1 MLPNSYNNVQNIL
14 TEIASIE
21 ESESL
26 KEPKWKELKFD
37 FDKGQFVYAGADQIK
52 LSSKKDV
59 VKQWIKKLFFTEKEK
74 WDCYLK
80 DNSYS
85 FGLLL
90 HKYIGQQLY
99 PNNFLI
105 ELIKDDIYK
114 SLIAHENIKDILY
127 LQLVQVDDILY
138 CGFIVELDDGTGF
151 EVDEV
156 IKI

>member
-1 MLPNSYNNVQNIL
+1 MLPNSYNNIQNIL

-37 FDKGQFVYAGADQIK
+37 FDKGQFVYAGTDQIK
-52 LSSKKDV
+52 LLNKKEV

-80 DNSYS
+80 DNSYP
-85 FGLLL
+85 FGLSL
-90 HKYIGQQLY
+90 HKYRGQQLY

-114 SLIAHENIKDILY
+114 SLIAHENIEDILY
-127 LQLVQVDDILY
+127 LQVIQVDDILY
-138 CGFIVELDDGTGF
+138 CGFIVKLDDNTGF

-156 IKI
+156 IKA